1 MALPGFYNQVDQDIY
16 TGGEHFIPQE
26 QYRLGYTAPP
36 SIANAPSTTGI
47 TNTQAASPY
56 IWPPQGGGGGGLHN
70 VYGYDPNR
78 TKTFSKDVWTGEIG
92 GPGNQYGGWETQ
104 DVTGYWS
111 PSGWKTAKGKNINHA
126 GLEVPTLM
134 GSIINKLSGIKTGE
148 KQVGDIKGTFTTDE
162 QEEEEAKIA
171 AAVNRRNLLNKI
183 RARAY
188 EEPINVGGG
197 GQDISDIP
205 AGDVNTLGPNN
216 PLIGQIDHTGGG
228 DHGSITRE
236 PGSVVEGAP
245 THSTRDDLMAQGGR
259 IGYRNGEFVDA
270 DVNIEG
276 PGYDVNEQTAGFIDP
291 QDALNDMS
299 MNVFGKPLHD
309 LTPDEYQMLIDMAND
324 QAMGEQDQG
333 IASLV

>member
-1 MALPGFYNQVDQDIY
+1 MALPSFYNQADQDIY
-16 TGGEHFIPQE
+16 ASGDKFIPQE
-26 QYRLGYTAPP
+26 RYRLGYTAPP
-36 SIANAPSTTGI
+36 SIANASTGI

>member
-1 MALPGFYNQVDQDIY
+1 M
-16 TGGEHFIPQE
+16 
-26 QYRLGYTAPP
+26 
-36 SIANAPSTTGI
+36 
-47 TNTQAASPY
+47 
-56 IWPPQGGGGGGLHN
+56 
-70 VYGYDPNR
+70 
-78 TKTFSKDVWTGEIG
+78 
-92 GPGNQYGGWETQ
+92 
-104 DVTGYWS
+104 TGYWS

-162 QEEEEAKIA
+162 EEEEEAKIA

-299 MNVFGKPLHD
+299 MNVFAKPLHD